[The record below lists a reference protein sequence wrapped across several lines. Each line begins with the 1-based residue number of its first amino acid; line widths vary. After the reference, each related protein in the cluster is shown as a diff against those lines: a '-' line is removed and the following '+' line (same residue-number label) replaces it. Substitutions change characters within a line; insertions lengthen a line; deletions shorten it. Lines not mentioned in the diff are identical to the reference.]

1 MSDALTVSP
10 KEAAKRLGIGLTT
23 TYRLLRL
30 GRLRSV
36 RIGTRPNF
44 RVPVRAIEEAL
55 AEPERLSLGSEKE
68 SKA

>member
-1 MSDALTVSP
+1 MRDALTVSP
-10 KEAAKRLGIGLTT
+10 KEAAQKLGIGLTT

-44 RVPVRAIEEAL
+44 RIPVRAIEEAL
-55 AEPERLSLGSEKE
+55 AEPERLSLGAEKGGR
-68 SKA
+68 A